1 MVIDNFSVTIFFML
15 MPIRQQNFMIE
26 NNEFFVYS
34 VGATIGRPPEIPVNC
49 NGRTQFA
56 PTIIIIEFAFN
67 YKKVIEK
74 IFSMTFFTCYSTN
87 IKSPSIPHEVRVFS
101 SSITGP
107 EASFTSL
114 PDSSNCQSTAISGL
128 SLP

>member
-1 MVIDNFSVTIFFML
+1 MLTLIRHRNFL
-15 MPIRQQNFMIE
+15 IE
-26 NNEFFVYS
+26 NMEFFLYF